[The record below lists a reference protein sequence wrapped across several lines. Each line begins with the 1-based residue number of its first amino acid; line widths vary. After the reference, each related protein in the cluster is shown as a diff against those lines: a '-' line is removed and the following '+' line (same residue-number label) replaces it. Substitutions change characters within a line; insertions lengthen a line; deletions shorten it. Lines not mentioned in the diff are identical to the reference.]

1 MAAAGW
7 AAGAAGLAAS
17 ESASDG
23 AASAPFRALAWSQDD
38 APGGEPVPYSG
49 EDYTFDQGPTDAR
62 PQVAFAHEEEGY
74 EPEPGPLPWYK
85 RPPIL
90 FGAAAAAV
98 LLAIG
103 GLAVTLT
110 STSGSTGPVTETATH
125 VETGPSPGQPPTSA
139 PPQTIT
145 VTGPN
150 GEPSTTVV
158 QPPPPSSTTT
168 TSPTTTSTTTSTNTT
183 TTTTATTTTT
193 TTPPTTTTTPPTTTQ
208 PTTTQQVTTT
218 TAAALSP
225 ITTTQP

>member
-1 MAAAGW
+1 
-7 AAGAAGLAAS
+7 
-17 ESASDG
+17 
-23 AASAPFRALAWSQDD
+23 
-38 APGGEPVPYSG
+38 
-49 EDYTFDQGPTDAR
+49 
-62 PQVAFAHEEEGY
+62 QVAFAHEEEGY

-168 TSPTTTSTTTSTNTT
+168 T
-183 TTTTATTTTT
+183 
-193 TTPPTTTTTPPTTTQ
+193 TPPTTTTTPPTTTQ

>member
-1 MAAAGW
+1 M
-7 AAGAAGLAAS
+7 
-17 ESASDG
+17 
-23 AASAPFRALAWSQDD
+23 
-38 APGGEPVPYSG
+38 PYSG

-125 VETGPSPGQPPTSA
+125 VETGPSPEQPPTSQA
-139 PPQTIT
+139 PQTIT
-145 VTGPN
+145 VTGLQRRAEHDR
-150 GEPSTTVV
+150 G
-158 QPPPPSSTTT
+158 
-168 TSPTTTSTTTSTNTT
+168 
-183 TTTTATTTTT
+183 
-193 TTPPTTTTTPPTTTQ
+193 
-208 PTTTQQVTTT
+208 
-218 TAAALSP
+218 AAAP
-225 ITTTQP
+225 ATEHDHHVAHHDNDHDNHHHHDNNDHHHDNDDHDAAHHHDDATHHHATDDDAAGDHDHGRRVVAGDDDTAP